1 VSISSLSFD
10 RPASGRQMAA
20 RFDVVLVLT
29 ALILSAV
36 GVVMVYSATRNDQ
49 VATGLSPHYYLER
62 QAVFVVIGVV
72 VMAVLAAVDYHWV
85 EHGATALYLGIVLAL
100 LAMFA
105 IGHSALGATRWINIG
120 PFQLQPSAFAV
131 LVEVAV
137 VAAYC
142 ARRPDGLE
150 RGDIVKLLVLEAIP
164 ILLVEKQPD
173 LGSAIVL
180 GIVLLV
186 MLIMAGVPNRY
197 LLLLLAITA
206 LAGFGLIHFGLLK
219 AYQLQRLTSF
229 IHQNKG
235 VQSTTYNLHQ
245 SVAAI
250 GSGGLFGTGLFKG
263 LGTNLAFVP
272 EQQTDFIFS
281 AVGEQLGFVGSAAV
295 LVLEAIVCWR
305 ILRIAQSARDTC
317 GRLLA
322 IGAFTL
328 IAFSV
333 FENAGMTMGIMP
345 VAGIPL
351 PFLSYG
357 GSATLSFFAA
367 IGLSLSVQVRQR

>member
-1 VSISSLSFD
+1 MSMSTLSFE
-10 RPASGRQMAA
+10 RPATGRQLAD
-20 RFDVVLVLT
+20 RFDVVLVLAT
-29 ALILSAV
+29 LILSVV
-36 GVVMVYSATRNDQ
+36 GTIMVYSATRDNQ
-49 VATGLSPHYYLER
+49 AATGLSSHYYLDR
-62 QAVFVVIGVV
+62 QAMFVVLGLV
-72 VMAVLAAVDYHWV
+72 VMAVLAAVDYHWI
-85 EHGATALYLGIVLAL
+85 EHAATVLYLGIVLAL
-100 LAMFA
+100 LSMFA
-105 IGHSALGATRWINIG
+105 IGRTALGATRWINVG

-131 LVEVAV
+131 LAEIAV
-137 VAAYC
+137 VAAFC

-150 RGDIVKLLVLEAIP
+150 RGDLVKILALEAVP

-173 LGSAIVL
+173 LGSAIVM
-180 GIVLLV
+180 GVVLMV
-186 MLIMAGVPNRY
+186 MLVMAGVPTRY
-197 LLLLLAITA
+197 LLLLIAATA
-206 LAGFGLIHFGLLK
+206 LVGFCLVDFGLLR

-235 VQSTTYNLHQ
+235 IQSSAYNLHQ

-281 AVGEQLGFVGSAAV
+281 AVGEQLGFVGSATV
-295 LVLEAIVCWR
+295 LVLEGIICWR
-305 ILRIAQSARDTC
+305 VLRIAQSARDTC

-322 IGAFTL
+322 VGAFAL
-328 IAFSV
+328 LAFSV
-333 FENAGMTMGIMP
+333 FENAGMSMGIMP

-357 GSATLSFFAA
+357 GSATMAFFAA
-367 IGLSLSVQVRQR
+367 IGLSLSVQLRQR

>member
-1 VSISSLSFD
+1 MSMSTLSFE
-10 RPASGRQMAA
+10 RPATGRQLAA
-20 RFDVVLVLT
+20 RFDVVLVLAT
-29 ALILSAV
+29 LILSVV
-36 GVVMVYSATRNDQ
+36 GTIMVYSATRDNQ
-49 VATGLSPHYYLER
+49 AATGLSSHYYLDR
-62 QAVFVVIGVV
+62 QAMFVVLGLV
-72 VMAVLAAVDYHWV
+72 VMAVLAAVDYHWI
-85 EHGATALYLGIVLAL
+85 EHAATVLYLGIVLAL
-100 LAMFA
+100 LSMFA
-105 IGHSALGATRWINIG
+105 IGRTALGATRWINVG

-131 LVEVAV
+131 LAEIAV
-137 VAAYC
+137 VAAFC

-150 RGDIVKLLVLEAIP
+150 RGDLVKILALEAVP

-173 LGSAIVL
+173 LGSAIVM
-180 GIVLLV
+180 GVVLMV
-186 MLIMAGVPNRY
+186 MLVMAGVPTRY
-197 LLLLLAITA
+197 LLLLIAATA
-206 LAGFGLIHFGLLK
+206 LVGFCLVDFGLLR

-235 VQSTTYNLHQ
+235 IQSSAYNLHQ

-281 AVGEQLGFVGSAAV
+281 AVGEQLGFVGSATV
-295 LVLEAIVCWR
+295 LVLEGIICWR
-305 ILRIAQSARDTC
+305 VLRIAQSARDTC

-322 IGAFTL
+322 VGAFAL
-328 IAFSV
+328 LAFSV
-333 FENAGMTMGIMP
+333 FENAGMSMGIMP

-357 GSATLSFFAA
+357 GSATMAFFAA
-367 IGLSLSVQVRQR
+367 IGLSLSVQLRQR

>member
-1 VSISSLSFD
+1 MSTLSFE
-10 RPASGRQMAA
+10 RPATGRQLAA
-20 RFDVVLVLT
+20 RFDVVLVLAT
-29 ALILSAV
+29 LILSVV
-36 GVVMVYSATRNDQ
+36 GTIMVYSATRDNQ
-49 VATGLSPHYYLER
+49 AATGLSSHYYLDR
-62 QAVFVVIGVV
+62 QAMFVVLGLV
-72 VMAVLAAVDYHWV
+72 VMAVLAAVDYHWI
-85 EHGATALYLGIVLAL
+85 EHAATVLYLGIVLAL
-100 LAMFA
+100 LSMFA
-105 IGHSALGATRWINIG
+105 IGRTALGATRWINVG

-131 LVEVAV
+131 LAEIAV
-137 VAAYC
+137 VAAFC

-150 RGDIVKLLVLEAIP
+150 RGDLVKILALEAVP

-173 LGSAIVL
+173 LGSAIVM
-180 GIVLLV
+180 GVVLMV
-186 MLIMAGVPNRY
+186 MLVMAGVPTRY
-197 LLLLLAITA
+197 LLLLIAATA
-206 LAGFGLIHFGLLK
+206 LVGFCLVDFGLLR

-235 VQSTTYNLHQ
+235 IQSSAYNLHQ

-281 AVGEQLGFVGSAAV
+281 AVGEQLGFVGSATV
-295 LVLEAIVCWR
+295 LVLEGIICWR
-305 ILRIAQSARDTC
+305 VLRIAQSARDTC

-322 IGAFTL
+322 VGAFAL
-328 IAFSV
+328 LAFSV
-333 FENAGMTMGIMP
+333 FENAGMSMGIMP

-357 GSATLSFFAA
+357 GSATMAFFAA
-367 IGLSLSVQVRQR
+367 IGLSLSVQLRQR